1 MSSDT
6 QNLNKALVR
15 RSFSKA
21 ASTYEASAELQKQV
35 FAEMLERLE
44 FIRLEPRRI
53 LDVGCGTGVAM
64 RELERRYRKAQVL
77 GIDFAEGMLSEAR
90 SSARFWRRP
99 MLAAGDLE
107 SLPVRSDT
115 MDLMFSSLT
124 LQWCSDLGGAFTE
137 AARVL
142 RSGGLFFFSTL
153 GPDTLKELRHC
164 WAQVDGLPHV
174 NQFVDMHHVGDALVS
189 SGFADVVMDVE
200 RVVLHYDSVRD
211 LVDSL
216 REVGA
221 VNHIAGRRD
230 GLMGKSR
237 WQAMV
242 RAYEELRD
250 ERGRFPLS
258 YEVVYGHA
266 LRPAVVSGDSE
277 GVVKI
282 PLSGLKLSK

>member
-6 QNLNKALVR
+6 QNLDKALVQ

-21 ASTYEASAELQKQV
+21 AATYEASAGLQKQV
-35 FAEMLERLE
+35 LTEMLERLE
-44 FIRLEPRRI
+44 FIRLEPRRV
-53 LDVGCGTGVAM
+53 LDVGCGTGMAL

-77 GIDFAEGMLSEAR
+77 GVDFAEGMVAEAR
-90 SSARFWRRP
+90 RRSRFWRRP

-107 SLPVRSDT
+107 ALPVRSDT
-115 MDLMFSSLT
+115 IDLMFSSLT
-124 LQWCSDLGGAFTE
+124 LQWCPDPGGAFRE

-174 NQFVDMHHVGDALVS
+174 NQFMDMHHVGDALVG

-200 RVVLHYDSVRD
+200 RVVLYYDSVRD

-216 REVGA
+216 RQIGA
-221 VNHIAGRRD
+221 VNHIVGRRD
-230 GLMGKSR
+230 GLMGKTR

-242 RAYEELRD
+242 EAYEELRD
-250 ERGRFPLS
+250 EEGRFPLS

-266 LRPAVVSGDSE
+266 LRPAAISGDSE

>member
-21 ASTYEASAELQKQV
+21 ASTYDASAELQKQV

-44 FIRLEPRRI
+44 FIRLEPQRI
-53 LDVGCGTGVAM
+53 LDVGCGTGVAI